1 MVKRGWVGF
10 LLFVKERAFLR
21 HGRRNGQEENIV
33 RATGSQ
39 LETANQCAF
48 CCSICRVLL
57 LEFAFSIVNMSLATV
72 SKLFMLRSVK
82 VQWAWLA
89 YSLSHVVI
97 GMIVTVCQ
105 RALAAPGNT
114 VFWSHMVC

>member
-1 MVKRGWVGF
+1 
-10 LLFVKERAFLR
+10 
-21 HGRRNGQEENIV
+21 
-33 RATGSQ
+33 
-39 LETANQCAF
+39 
-48 CCSICRVLL
+48 
-57 LEFAFSIVNMSLATV
+57 MSLATV

-105 RALAAPGNT
+105 REFAHPGNT
-114 VFWSHMVC
+114 VFWSHMVRWSAVQAHVQGFVNA